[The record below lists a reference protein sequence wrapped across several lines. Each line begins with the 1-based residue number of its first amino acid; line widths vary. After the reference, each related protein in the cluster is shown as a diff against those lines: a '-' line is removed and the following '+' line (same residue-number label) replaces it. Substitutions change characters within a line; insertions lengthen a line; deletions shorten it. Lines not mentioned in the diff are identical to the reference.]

1 MRSHDAISLFLC
13 GDVMTGRGIDQV
25 LPHPGNPVLYEASIR
40 DARAYVQLAEM
51 ANGPIPRPVDF
62 AYIWGDALED
72 LERAGTDVR
81 IINLETSITASEDSW
96 PHKAVLYRMHPR
108 NIGCLPAAGINCCCL
123 ANNHVL
129 DWGYQ
134 GLQETL
140 RTLDMAGV
148 AYAGAGE
155 HVAAAR
161 MPAVLD
167 VAGKGRVLVFSLGA
181 TTSGIPR
188 TWGATADRP
197 GVNLLEDLSEETAR
211 RIAGEMLQEARPGDV
226 TVASI
231 HWGSNWG
238 YEIPAAQITFAH
250 RLIDEGVSL
259 VHGHSSHHVKTIEVY
274 RDRLILYGC
283 GDFLTDYEGISGYEA
298 FRGDVALMY
307 LAQFDA
313 QQNRLIALR
322 LVPVQARK
330 FQLHH
335 ASADDA
341 AWLRDRL
348 NQLGAPFGTRVQVE
362 DNRMMLQWGLNSA
375 TRSLPP

>member
-1 MRSHDAISLFLC
+1 MRSHEAISLFLC

-25 LPHPGNPVLYEASIR
+25 LPHPGNPVLYESYIR

-51 ANGPIPRPVDF
+51 ANGPIPRPVDL
-62 AYIWGDALED
+62 AYIWGDALEE

-81 IINLETSITASEDSW
+81 IINLETSITASEDYW

-108 NIGCLPAAGINCCCL
+108 NIGCLTAAGIDCCCL

-134 GLQETL
+134 GLAETL
-140 RTLDMAGV
+140 RTLDMASV

-155 HVAAAR
+155 HAGAAR
-161 MPAVLD
+161 APAVLD
-167 VAGKGRVLVFSLGA
+167 VAGKGRVLVFSLGSP
-181 TTSGIPR
+181 TSGIPR
-188 TWGATADRP
+188 TWGATADQP
-197 GVNLLEDLSEETAR
+197 GVNLLKNLSEDTAR
-211 RIAGEMLQEARPGDV
+211 RIAGQILQGTRPGDV

-250 RLIDEGVSL
+250 RLIEAGVSI

-274 RDRLILYGC
+274 QDRLILYGC

-298 FRGDVALMY
+298 FRGDLALMY
-307 LAQFDA
+307 LVQLDA
-313 QQNRLIALR
+313 QQNRLVELR

-330 FQLHH
+330 FQLHR
-335 ASADDA
+335 ASADDV
-341 AWLRDRL
+341 AWLRELL
-348 NQLGAPFGTRVQVE
+348 NRLGAPFGTRVQLK
-362 DNRMMLQWGLNSA
+362 DNSMMLQWGLNPA
-375 TRSLPP
+375 TSYMPP